1 MAVTGIAWNPKGGVK
16 EMCTEMEKVLFI
28 RRVCGKTLGEDMREV
43 VGKNEN
49 PL

>member
-1 MAVTGIAWNPKGGVK
+1 MWCEERSLE

>member
-1 MAVTGIAWNPKGGVK
+1 MWCEERSPE
-16 EMCTEMEKVLFI
+16 EMCTEMEKGLFI
-28 RRVCGKTLGEDMREV
+28 RRVCGKRLGEDMREV